1 MTSKGYR
8 KVQTNFLFSLLFFQF
23 FFMATTKKAVSKR
36 VSGAGKI
43 RVKELPMYTRQMA
56 AMLSSGM
63 PLVQSIVALEEQTA
77 NKNFKAVLAGV
88 RVNVEGG
95 SMYSDALNE
104 YPQVFDELYV
114 NMMRAGETGG
124 MLAETSERVATFL
137 EASNRLRAK
146 VKSAMMYPTVVM
158 SVALIIST
166 ALIVFIVPTFA
177 TMFAGFGA
185 ELPAPTQML
194 LNTSNFIRDYWYI
207 VLAAIA
213 ALTYSL
219 RRYVRTEK
227 GGYMLD
233 LFRLRFPLIGKLV
246 RKIAITRFAST
257 FAQLMASG
265 VPIIQAM
272 SIVGLATGNK
282 VIGKAILDARANVEQ
297 GKTVSDTLQDN
308 KEFPSMLIH
317 MLSAG
322 EQTGKMEEMLSKLSE
337 FYQEEVDTM
346 LEGLTSMLEPLLMV
360 VIGVMIGGIVL
371 AMFMP
376 IFRMT
381 EVVM

>member
-1 MTSKGYR
+1 
-8 KVQTNFLFSLLFFQF
+8 
-23 FFMATTKKAVSKR
+23 MAPPKKKKKNK
-36 VSGAGKI
+36 VSGARKI
-43 RVKELPMYTRQMA
+43 RLKELPIFTRQLA

-63 PLVQSIVALEEQTA
+63 PLVQSIIALEEQTE
-77 NKNFKAVLAGV
+77 NKNFRAVLSGV
-88 RVNVEGG
+88 RSRVEGG
-95 SMYSDALNE
+95 AMYSDSLEE

-124 MLAETSERVATFL
+124 MLAETCERVATFL

-146 VKSAMMYPTVVM
+146 VKSAMMYPTVVIC
-158 SVALIIST
+158 VALIIST
-166 ALIVFIVPTFA
+166 GLIIFIVPTFA
-177 TMFAGFGA
+177 KMFAGFGA
-185 ELPAPTQML
+185 ELPKPTQML
-194 LNTSNFIRDYWYI
+194 LNISNFIRGYWYI

-213 ALTYSL
+213 ATVYSV

-227 GGYMLD
+227 GGYAAD
-233 LFRLRFPLIGKLV
+233 LLRLHFPLLGKLA
-246 RKIAITRFAST
+246 RKIAVTRFAST
-257 FAQLMASG
+257 FAQLISSG

-272 SIVGLATGNK
+272 TIVGVATGNK
-282 VIGKAILDARANVEQ
+282 VIGKAILDARSSVEQ
-297 GKTVSDTLQDN
+297 GRTVSETLKAN
-308 KEFPSMLIH
+308 KEFPGMLIH

-322 EQTGKMEEMLSKLSE
+322 EQTGKMEEMLSKLAE

-346 LEGLTSMLEPLLMV
+346 LDGLTSMLEPLLMV

-376 IFRMT
+376 IFKMT

>member
-1 MTSKGYR
+1 
-8 KVQTNFLFSLLFFQF
+8 
-23 FFMATTKKAVSKR
+23 MAAANKPGKKR
-36 VSGAGKI
+36 ISGARKI
-43 RVKELPMYTRQMA
+43 RTKELPMYTRQMA

-63 PLVQSIVALEEQTA
+63 PLVQSIVALEEQTL
-77 NKNFKAVLAGV
+77 NKNFRTVLAGV
-88 RVNVEGG
+88 RAKVEGG
-95 SMYSDALNE
+95 SMYSDSLDQ

-166 ALIVFIVPTFA
+166 ALIIFIVPTFA
-177 TMFAGFGA
+177 KMFGSFGA
-185 ELPAPTQML
+185 ALPMPTQVLM
-194 LNTSNFIRDYWYI
+194 NVSNFIRNYWYI
-207 VLAAIA
+207 VLASAGAII
-213 ALTYSL
+213 YSL
-219 RRYVRTEK
+219 RRYVKTEK
-227 GGYMLD
+227 GSYAFDM
-233 LFRLRFPLIGKLV
+233 FRLRFPLLGKLV

-257 FAQLMASG
+257 FAQLLSSG

-282 VIGKAILDARANVEQ
+282 VIGKAVLDARASVEQ
-297 GKTVSDTLQDN
+297 GKTISDTLKNN

-322 EQTGKMEEMLSKLSE
+322 EQTGKMEEMLSKLAE

-376 IFRMT
+376 IFKMT

>member
-1 MTSKGYR
+1 MAAAKKKSKN
-8 KVQTNFLFSLLFFQF
+8 KI
-23 FFMATTKKAVSKR
+23 
-36 VSGAGKI
+36 SGARRI
-43 RVKELPMYTRQMA
+43 RLKELPLYSRQLA

-63 PLVQSIVALEEQTA
+63 PLVQSIIALEEQTA
-77 NKNFKAVLAGV
+77 DKSFQTVLNGV
-88 RVNVEGG
+88 RTKVEGG
-95 SMYSDALNE
+95 GMYSDSLE
-104 YPQVFDELYV
+104 DYPQVFDELYV

-124 MLAETSERVATFL
+124 MLAETCERVATFL

-146 VKSAMMYPTVVM
+146 VKSAMMYPTVVLC
-158 SVALIIST
+158 VALTIST
-166 ALIVFIVPTFA
+166 GLIVFIVPTFA
-177 TMFAGFGA
+177 TMFSGFGA
-185 ELPAPTQML
+185 ELPKPTQML
-194 LNTSNFIRDYWYI
+194 LNISNFIRNYWYI
-207 VLAAIA
+207 VVAVAGTLI
-213 ALTYSL
+213 YSL

-227 GGYMLD
+227 GSYMAD
-233 LFRLRFPLIGKLV
+233 LFRLRFPLLGKLA
-246 RKIAITRFAST
+246 RKIAITRFAGT
-257 FAQLMASG
+257 FAQLMSSG

-272 SIVGLATGNK
+272 TIVGVATGNK

-297 GKTVSDTLQDN
+297 GNTVSATLNNN
-308 KEFPSMLIH
+308 KEFPRMLIH

-322 EQTGKMEEMLSKLSE
+322 EQTGKMEEMLTKLAQ

-376 IFRMT
+376 IFKMT

>member
-1 MTSKGYR
+1 
-8 KVQTNFLFSLLFFQF
+8 
-23 FFMATTKKAVSKR
+23 
-36 VSGAGKI
+36 
-43 RVKELPMYTRQMA
+43 MYTRQMA

-63 PLVQSIVALEEQTA
+63 PLVQSIVALEEQTL
-77 NKNFKAVLAGV
+77 NKNFRTVLAGV
-88 RVNVEGG
+88 RAKVEGG
-95 SMYSDALNE
+95 SMYSDSLDQ

-166 ALIVFIVPTFA
+166 ALIIFIVPTFA
-177 TMFAGFGA
+177 KMFGSFGA
-185 ELPAPTQML
+185 ALPMPTQVLM
-194 LNTSNFIRDYWYI
+194 NVSNFIRNYWYI
-207 VLAAIA
+207 VLAAAGAII
-213 ALTYSL
+213 YSL
-219 RRYVRTEK
+219 RRYVKTEK
-227 GGYMLD
+227 GSYAFDM
-233 LFRLRFPLIGKLV
+233 FRLRFPLLGKLV

-257 FAQLMASG
+257 FAQLLSSG

-282 VIGKAILDARANVEQ
+282 VIGKAVLDARASVEQ
-297 GKTVSDTLQDN
+297 GKTISDTLKNN

-322 EQTGKMEEMLSKLSE
+322 EQTGKMEEMLSKLAE

-376 IFRMT
+376 IFKMT

>member
-1 MTSKGYR
+1 
-8 KVQTNFLFSLLFFQF
+8 
-23 FFMATTKKAVSKR
+23 MAVKKTTKKK
-36 VSGAGKI
+36 VSGARRI
-43 RVKELPMYTRQMA
+43 RLKELPLFTRQLA

-63 PLVQSIVALEEQTA
+63 PLVQSIVALEEQTV
-77 NKNFKAVLAGV
+77 NKSFRTVLAGV
-88 RVNVEGG
+88 RVSVEGG
-95 SMYSDALNE
+95 TMYSDSLDA

-137 EASNRLRAK
+137 EASNRLRSK
-146 VKSAMMYPTVVM
+146 VKSAMMYPTVVLC
-158 SVALIIST
+158 VAIIIST
-166 ALIVFIVPTFA
+166 GLIVFIVPTFA
-177 TMFAGFGA
+177 KMFSGFGA
-185 ELPAPTQML
+185 KLPGPTQL
-194 LNTSNFIRDYWYI
+194 LLDTSNFIRSYWYI
-207 VLAAIA
+207 VLTAAAAII
-213 ALTYSL
+213 YSV
-219 RRYVRTEK
+219 RRYVSTEK
-227 GGYMLD
+227 GGYTAD
-233 LFRLRFPLIGKLV
+233 LVRLRFPLLGNLA

-257 FAQLMASG
+257 FAQLISSG

-272 SIVGLATGNK
+272 TIVGVATGNK
-282 VIGKAILDARANVEQ
+282 VIGKAVLDARTSVEQ
-297 GKTVSDTLQDN
+297 GKTVSETLKKN

-322 EQTGKMEEMLSKLSE
+322 EQTGTMEEMLGKLAE

-371 AMFMP
+371 AMFLP
-376 IFRMT
+376 IFKMT

>member
-1 MTSKGYR
+1 MAAAKKKVR
-8 KVQTNFLFSLLFFQF
+8 K
-23 FFMATTKKAVSKR
+23 K
-36 VSGAGKI
+36 VSGSRKI
-43 RVKELPMYTRQMA
+43 RLKELPLYTRQLA

-63 PLVQSIVALEEQTA
+63 PLVQSISALEEQTA
-77 NKNFKAVLAGV
+77 NKNFRTVLTGV
-88 RVNVEGG
+88 RSKVESGA
-95 SMYSDALNE
+95 MYSDSLEE

-124 MLAETSERVATFL
+124 MLAETSERVASFL

-146 VKSAMMYPTVVM
+146 VKSAMMYPTVVIC
-158 SVALIIST
+158 VALIIST
-166 ALIVFIVPTFA
+166 GLIVFIVPTFA
-177 TMFAGFGA
+177 KMFAGFGA
-185 ELPAPTQML
+185 DLPKPTQML
-194 LNTSNFIRDYWYI
+194 LDTSNFIRGYWYI
-207 VLAAIA
+207 VIA
-213 ALTYSL
+213 AVAATIYCL
-219 RRYVRTEK
+219 RRYARTER
-227 GGYMLD
+227 GAYNFD
-233 LFRLRFPLIGKLV
+233 LLRLRFPLLGKLA
-246 RKIAITRFAST
+246 RKIAITRFSST
-257 FAQLMASG
+257 FAQLISSG

-272 SIVGLATGNK
+272 TIVGVATGNK
-282 VIGKAILDARANVEQ
+282 VIGKAILDARISVEQ
-297 GKTVSDTLQDN
+297 GKTVSDTLKAN

-322 EQTGKMEEMLSKLSE
+322 EQTGKMEEMLSKLAE

-376 IFRMT
+376 IFKMT

>member
-1 MTSKGYR
+1 
-8 KVQTNFLFSLLFFQF
+8 
-23 FFMATTKKAVSKR
+23 MATAKKVVKKR

-43 RVKELPMYTRQMA
+43 RHKELPMYTRQMA

-63 PLVQSIVALEEQTA
+63 PLVQSIVALEEQTE
-77 NKNFKAVLAGV
+77 NKNFRAVLGGV
-88 RVNVEGG
+88 RVKVEGG
-95 SMYSDALNE
+95 SMYSDALDE
-104 YPQVFDELYV
+104 YPQIFDELYV

-124 MLAETSERVATFL
+124 MLAETSERVASFL

-158 SVALIIST
+158 SVACIIST
-166 ALIVFIVPTFA
+166 GLIVFIVPTFA

-185 ELPAPTQML
+185 GLPAPTQML
-194 LNTSNFIRDYWYI
+194 LDVSNFIRDYWYI
-207 VLAAIA
+207 VLATIA
-213 ALTYSL
+213 ALIYGF

-233 LFRLRFPLIGKLV
+233 LVRLRFPLLGKLV
-246 RKIAITRFAST
+246 RKIAITRFATT
-257 FAQLMASG
+257 FAQLIASG

-282 VIGKAILDARANVEQ
+282 VIGKAILDARASVEQ
-297 GKTVSDTLQDN
+297 GKTVSDTLKGN

-322 EQTGKMEEMLSKLSE
+322 EQTGQMEEMLSKLAE
-337 FYQEEVDTM
+337 FYQEEVNTM

-376 IFRMT
+376 IFKMT
-381 EVVM
+381 EVIM

>member
-1 MTSKGYR
+1 
-8 KVQTNFLFSLLFFQF
+8 
-23 FFMATTKKAVSKR
+23 MATTKKAVSKR

-146 VKSAMMYPTVVM
+146 VKSAMMYPSVVM

-227 GGYMLD
+227 GGYMLA

>member
-1 MTSKGYR
+1 
-8 KVQTNFLFSLLFFQF
+8 
-23 FFMATTKKAVSKR
+23 MAAANKPGKKR
-36 VSGAGKI
+36 ISGARKI
-43 RVKELPMYTRQMA
+43 RTKELPMYTRQMA

-63 PLVQSIVALEEQTA
+63 PLVQSIIALEEQTL
-77 NKNFKAVLAGV
+77 NKNFRTVLAGV
-88 RVNVEGG
+88 RTKVEGG
-95 SMYSDALNE
+95 SMYSDSLDQ

-166 ALIVFIVPTFA
+166 ALIIFIVPTFA
-177 TMFAGFGA
+177 KMFGSFGA
-185 ELPAPTQML
+185 ALPMPTQVLM
-194 LNTSNFIRDYWYI
+194 NVSNFIRNYWYI
-207 VLAAIA
+207 VLASAGAII
-213 ALTYSL
+213 YSL
-219 RRYVRTEK
+219 RRYVKTEK
-227 GGYMLD
+227 GSYAFDM
-233 LFRLRFPLIGKLV
+233 FRLRFPLLGKLV

-257 FAQLMASG
+257 FAQLLSSG

-282 VIGKAILDARANVEQ
+282 VIGKAVLDARASVEQ
-297 GKTVSDTLQDN
+297 GKTISDTLKNN

-322 EQTGKMEEMLSKLSE
+322 EQTGKMEEMLSKLAE

-376 IFRMT
+376 IFKMT